1 MAFQLSPGVVTT
13 EIDLTTVIPRVSTT
27 AGGFVGD
34 FGWGP
39 ANTVVTVDS
48 ENTLVSLFGKP
59 DANSFIPFFTAASFL
74 SYGNNLKLVRAVNS
88 GTKNATSAGNGVLI
102 ENDDSWFNTY
112 RANSATNSGSYAN
125 NFAIGAA
132 AKYAGTLGNTL
143 KVAFCPAGNSEVF
156 ASWAYKSYFDSAP
169 GTSQYATSRG
179 ASNDEIHIVVVD
191 ALGQIA
197 TGGTPAGTNAAGS
210 VLETFKALSVA
221 SDARNFDGSTNFYPD
236 VIASQ
241 SKYVRWLAHPS
252 NATNWGVA
260 ATSNATP
267 GGVITYSGISG
278 FGANFANGNTLTGGT
293 YTVATDANKQTAWDK
308 LRNADEVDISL
319 AVTGDA
325 SATLAQFVIDNV
337 AEYRKDCIAFISPT
351 SANVVNNPG
360 SEVSAI
366 TTQKQTNINRSTSYA
381 VFDSGWKYMF
391 DKYNNV
397 YRWIPLNGD
406 IAGLC
411 VTTDTVADPWYSPA
425 GLNRGQLKNVVKLSF
440 NPNKTARDDLYK
452 IGVNPVVS
460 LPGQG
465 TVLFGDKTML
475 AKPSAFDRI
484 NVRRLFIVLEKA
496 ISAASRYSLFEFND
510 EFTRSQFIALV
521 EPFLRDVKG
530 RRGIYDY
537 RVVCDTT
544 NNTPEVIDRNEF
556 VGDIYIK
563 PARSINF
570 IQLNFVAV
578 RTGVAFDEIAGRF

>member
-13 EIDLTTVIPRVSTT
+13 EVDLTTVIPRVSTT

-34 FGWGP
+34 FSWGP
-39 ANTVVTVDS
+39 ANTIVTVES
-48 ENTLVSLFGKP
+48 ENTLATVFGKP
-59 DANSFIPFFTAASFL
+59 DSNSYISFFTAASFL
-74 SYGNNLKLVRAVNS
+74 AYGNNLKVVRALNS
-88 GTKNATSAGNGVLI
+88 GSKNATANGTGVLI
-102 ENDDSWFNTY
+102 ENDDQWFNNY
-112 RANSATNSGSYAN
+112 RSTTTANSGWANTNFLGV
-125 NFAIGAA
+125 A
-132 AKYAGTLGNTL
+132 AKYAGTLGNTI
-143 KVAFCPAGNSEVF
+143 KVAYVPAGNASLF
-156 ASWAYKSYFDSAP
+156 SSWAYNSYFDAAP
-169 GTSQYATSRG
+169 GTSQYASSRG
-179 ASNDEIHIVVVD
+179 AANDEIHIAVID
-191 ALGQIA
+191 ASGLIA

-210 VLETFKALSVA
+210 VLETFKNLSVA
-221 SDARNFDGSTNFYPD
+221 ADAKNWDGSSNFFVD
-236 VIASQ
+236 VLATQ
-241 SKYVRWLAHPS
+241 SKYIRWLSHPA
-252 NATNWGVA
+252 NTTNWGTA
-260 ATSNATP
+260 ATNGVTYVGV
-267 GGVITYSGISG
+267 GGLSVGV
-278 FGANFANGNTLTGGT
+278 ANGTTLSGGAYST
-293 YTVATDANKQTAWDK
+293 ATDANKTATWDK
-308 LRNADEVDISL
+308 LKSSEEVDVSL
-319 AVTGDA
+319 LITADA
-325 SATLAQFVIDNV
+325 SSTVAQYVIDNV

-360 SEVSAI
+360 SEVTAI

-381 VFDSGWKYMF
+381 VFDSAWKYML

-411 VTTDTVADPWYSPA
+411 VTTDEVADPWYSPA
-425 GLNRGQLKNVVKLSF
+425 GLNRGQLKNVVKLSW
-440 NPNKTARDDLYK
+440 NPNKTNRDDLYK

-496 ISAASRYSLFEFND
+496 IATAARYSLFEFND
-510 EFTRSQFIALV
+510 EFTRSQFVALV

-537 RVVCDTT
+537 RVVCDST